1 MVGGVIYLSGGIIPC
16 RPSDEASGFGAAS
29 PRHRSRRERRPAI
42 RCRTT
47 GELLSYKRR
56 GRRLSCLAAPAAPS
70 ILRLWGRRSS
80 PSIPGTRLEL
90 VRPEGRGILSP
101 LRLPI
106 PPPGRATPTQCSRLG
121 GVAQR
126 ECGTVRPRLTAP
138 DVARRARPLPCAAG
152 AAAEGFRGVG
162 EARPECR
169 NISPAV

>member
-1 MVGGVIYLSGGIIPC
+1 MGGVIYLSGGIIPC
-16 RPSDEASGFGAAS
+16 QPSDEASGFGAAS
-29 PRHRSRRERRPAI
+29 PRHRSRRERRPASHT
-42 RCRTT
+42 CHTT
-47 GELLSYKRR
+47 GGAPVIQTPRAPPLLSGGAR
-56 GRRLSCLAAPAAPS
+56 GTLNPS
-70 ILRLWGRRSS
+70 IVGRRSS

-106 PPPGRATPTQCSRLG
+106 PPPGRATPTQCSRVG
-121 GVAQR
+121 GAAQR
-126 ECGTVRPRLTAP
+126 ERGPVRAKLTAA